1 MKSKNELWRG
11 VQSLVEVA
19 VDQGVSAVERI
30 HLATAARTF
39 VVLDAIPVVS
49 TPANMVR
56 AIHDGIVVTSY
67 AATRG
72 VNRLVG
78 MAVRAGFEVAFVTE
92 PPTTHA
98 LAAPASLEAA
108 E

>member
-1 MKSKNELWRG
+1 MKTKYELWRG

-19 VDQGVSAVERI
+19 VDQGVSAVERV
-30 HLATAARTF
+30 HLATSARTF

-49 TPANMVR
+49 APASLVR
-56 AIHDGIVVTSY
+56 AIHDGIVATSY

-78 MAVRAGFEVAFVTE
+78 IAIRAGFELTS
-92 PPTTHA
+92 P
-98 LAAPASLEAA
+98 AAPALHQGAAVEAA